1 MRLGGRAG
9 RRQGTGVTFDCQ
21 SCGAC
26 CCNTDENR
34 AERYIDYVQVTA
46 RSPLS
51 RQPALL
57 RKLTVLNAKGERHM
71 RLEGKDQR
79 CVALSGDLGVRVSC
93 TIYQLRPASCH
104 RVQPGSKECRRDRRE
119 RGIDR

>member
-1 MRLGGRAG
+1 
-9 RRQGTGVTFDCQ
+9 VIYDCQ

-34 AERYIDYVQVTA
+34 AEKYVDYVQLSA

-51 RQPALL
+51 KHPALL

-71 RLEGKDQR
+71 RMVGRDQR
-79 CVALSGDLGVRVSC
+79 CAALSGKLGARVSC
-93 TIYQLRPASCH
+93 TIYELRPSPCR
-104 RVQPGSKECRRDRRE
+104 RVQPGSKECRRDRIE
-119 RGIDR
+119 RGIVDP